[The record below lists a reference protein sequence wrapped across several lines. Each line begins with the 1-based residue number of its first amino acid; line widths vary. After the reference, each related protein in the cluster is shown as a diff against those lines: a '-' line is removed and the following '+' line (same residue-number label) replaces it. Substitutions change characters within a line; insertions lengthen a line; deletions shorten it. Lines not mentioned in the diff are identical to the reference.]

1 MRARTLLLVAG
12 GLAVVFVLFIISIT
26 YRSVPQ
32 PLIEIKGESIAKI
45 TLIPG
50 VGDAIG
56 TLEIR
61 NTLITSWSVVA
72 LIVIVAYF
80 SGRSVK
86 MIPSGWQNFIEG
98 IIDGIHGLVVNTAG
112 EKNGRRFFWV
122 IATFLIYVAV
132 SNWFALLPFF
142 NTIGKI
148 EPVSAEKG
156 EFHDQAMVIDKAAG
170 LSIINF
176 KAKLIDIEVDETPCE
191 TLKSDAKDTC
201 LEQQREKAI
210 VVAEEKHH
218 VTGDKKLAV
227 MAPYFRSMNT
237 DLMTPLSLA
246 IASAI
251 FVEYW
256 GISTLGLR
264 GYGSKFVNTK
274 KLRQGNLLMGGID
287 LFVGALEFIA
297 ETARLISFSFR
308 LFGNMLAG
316 EILLLVMT
324 FMLPF
329 AFVIV
334 GIFYG
339 LEIFVGAIQAFVFG
353 MLTLVFGV
361 LAVSGHG
368 DEHAEGEA
376 H

>member
-12 GLAVVFVLFIISIT
+12 GLAFVFVLFIISIT

-61 NTLITSWSVVA
+61 NTLITSWCVVA

-98 IIDGIHGLVVNTAG
+98 TIDGIHGLVVNTAG

-148 EPVSAEKG
+148 EPVKAEKG
-156 EFHDQAMVIDKAAG
+156 EFHEQAMVIDKAAG

-191 TLKSDAKDTC
+191 ELKSDAKDTC
-201 LEQQREKAI
+201 LEHQREEAI
-210 VVAEEKHH
+210 VAAEEKHH

-361 LAVSGHG
+361 LAVSGHS

>member
-12 GLAVVFVLFIISIT
+12 GVAVVFVLFIISIT

-32 PLIEIKGESIAKI
+32 PLIEIKGESLAEI

-50 VGDAIG
+50 VAHSIG

-72 LIVIVAYF
+72 LLVILAYV
-80 SGRSVK
+80 SGRTVK
-86 MIPSGWQNFIEG
+86 MIPSGWQNFVEGVIE
-98 IIDGIHGLVVNTAG
+98 GIHGLVVNTAG

-122 IATFLIYVAV
+122 IATFLIYVAI

-148 EPVSAEKG
+148 EPVSAEKAD
-156 EFHDQAMVIDKAAG
+156 FHDQAMVVDEAAG

-176 KAKLIDIEVDETPCE
+176 KTKLINIDVDETRCDS
-191 TLKSDAKDTC
+191 LKSDAKDAC
-201 LEQQREKAI
+201 IQDQREKAI
-210 VVAEEKHH
+210 VVAQEKHH

-256 GISTLGLR
+256 GFSTLGLR
-264 GYGSKFVNTK
+264 GYGGKFINTK
-274 KLRQGNLLMGGID
+274 KLRQGNLLMGAID
-287 LFVGALEFIA
+287 VFVGVLEGIA
-297 ETARLISFSFR
+297 ELARLISFSFR
-308 LFGNMLAG
+308 LFGNMIAG

-329 AFVIV
+329 AFYIV
-334 GIFYG
+334 SIFYG

-361 LAVSGHG
+361 LATTGHG
-368 DEHAEGEA
+368 DDHAQGEA

>member
-1 MRARTLLLVAG
+1 MRARTLLLVGG

-32 PLIEIKGESIAKI
+32 PLIEIKGETLAEI
-45 TLIPG
+45 TIIPG
-50 VGDAIG
+50 AAKSIG
-56 TLEIR
+56 TLEVR
-61 NTLITSWSVVA
+61 NTLITSWCVVA
-72 LIVIVAYF
+72 FIVILAYF
-80 SGRSVK
+80 SGRGLK
-86 MIPSGWQNFIEG
+86 LIPSGWQNFVES
-98 IIDGIHGLVVNTAG
+98 IIDGIRGLVVNTAG

-132 SNWFALLPFF
+132 SNWFALLPVF
-142 NTIGKI
+142 NTVGKI
-148 EPVSAEKG
+148 EPIKAEQG

-176 KAKLIDIEVDETPCE
+176 KTKLIDINVDETPCDG
-191 TLKSDAKDTC
+191 LKSDAKDAC
-201 LEQQREKAI
+201 IEQQREKAI
-210 VVAEEKHH
+210 VATEEKYD
-218 VTGDKKLAV
+218 VTADKKLAV
-227 MAPYFRSMNT
+227 MAPYFRSVNT

-256 GISTLGLR
+256 GVSTLGFR
-264 GYGSKFVNTK
+264 GYGSKFIKVG
-274 KLRQGNLLMGGID
+274 KLREGNLLMGGID
-287 LFVGALEFIA
+287 VFVGVLEFIA

-308 LFGNMLAG
+308 LFGNMIAG

-334 GIFYG
+334 SIFYG

-361 LAVSGHG
+361 LAASGHG
-368 DEHAEGEA
+368 DEHADEEA

>member
-12 GLAVVFVLFIISIT
+12 GVAVVFVLFVLSIT

-32 PLIEIKGESIAKI
+32 PLIEIKGENIAQL

-50 VGDAIG
+50 VAHSIG

-72 LIVIVAYF
+72 LLVILAYV
-80 SGRSVK
+80 SGRSLQWK
-86 MIPSGWQNFIEG
+86 PSGWQNFVEGVIE
-98 IIDGIHGLVVNTAG
+98 GIHGLVVNTAG

-122 IATFLIYVAV
+122 IATFLIYVAI

-148 EPVSAEKG
+148 EPVSAEKEG
-156 EFHDQAMVIDKAAG
+156 FHDQAMVVDKAAG

-176 KAKLIDIEVDETPCE
+176 KTNLINIDVDETPCDS
-191 TLKSDAKDTC
+191 LKSDAKDAC
-201 LEQQREKAI
+201 IKDQREKAI
-210 VVAEEKHH
+210 VVAQEKHH

-256 GISTLGLR
+256 GFSTLGLR
-264 GYGSKFVNTK
+264 GYGGKFINTK
-274 KLRQGNLLMGGID
+274 KLRQGNLLMGAID
-287 LFVGALEFIA
+287 VFVGVLEFIA
-297 ETARLISFSFR
+297 ELARLISFSFR
-308 LFGNMLAG
+308 LFGNMIAG

-329 AFVIV
+329 AFYIV
-334 GIFYG
+334 SIFYG

-361 LAVSGHG
+361 LATTGHG
-368 DEHAEGEA
+368 DDHAQGEA

>member
-1 MRARTLLLVAG
+1 
-12 GLAVVFVLFIISIT
+12 
-26 YRSVPQ
+26 
-32 PLIEIKGESIAKI
+32 
-45 TLIPG
+45 
-50 VGDAIG
+50 
-56 TLEIR
+56 
-61 NTLITSWSVVA
+61 
-72 LIVIVAYF
+72 
-80 SGRSVK
+80 
-86 MIPSGWQNFIEG
+86 
-98 IIDGIHGLVVNTAG
+98 
-112 EKNGRRFFWV
+112 
-122 IATFLIYVAV
+122 
-132 SNWFALLPFF
+132 
-142 NTIGKI
+142 
-148 EPVSAEKG
+148 
-156 EFHDQAMVIDKAAG
+156 
-170 LSIINF
+170 
-176 KAKLIDIEVDETPCE
+176 
-191 TLKSDAKDTC
+191 
-201 LEQQREKAI
+201 
-210 VVAEEKHH
+210 
-218 VTGDKKLAV
+218 

-264 GYGSKFVNTK
+264 GYGSKFINTK

-287 LFVGALEFIA
+287 VFVGALEFIA